1 MHFQIQNWEQYFTKE
16 HFFTLSNR
24 IEILKEI
31 KIGGREKNNCAKLQ
45 RIIMDEEGEF
55 PLSFCFKAQ
64 HDKPHSYST
73 LRKKK
78 TVSTASFAKI
88 PLKTKIINTAV
99 KRVTC

>member
-1 MHFQIQNWEQYFTKE
+1 
-16 HFFTLSNR
+16 
-24 IEILKEI
+24 
-31 KIGGREKNNCAKLQ
+31 
-45 RIIMDEEGEF
+45 MDEEGEF
-55 PLSFCFKAQ
+55 PLSFCSKAQ